1 MTPLEREAL
10 YPAEVVDAWWWLDI
24 YCRHYATLYVDQQ
37 AIAFLPH
44 KDVPVAEKHLDT
56 LRSAG
61 LLEPGPFYRG
71 NFVKK
76 RL

>member
-24 YCRHYATLYVDQQ
+24 HCRHYATLHVDQQ
-37 AIAFLPH
+37 TTSCLTEADKAL
-44 KDVPVAEKHLDT
+44 AEKHLAT
-56 LRSAG
+56 LSAAG